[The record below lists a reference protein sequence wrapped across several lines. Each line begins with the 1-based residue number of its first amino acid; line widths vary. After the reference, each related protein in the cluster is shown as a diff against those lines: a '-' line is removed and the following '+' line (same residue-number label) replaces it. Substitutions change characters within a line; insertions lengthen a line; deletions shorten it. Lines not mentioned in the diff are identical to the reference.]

1 MALRTGNSSN
11 YEEMLQ
17 IYGNDDRTGGST
29 SLWID
34 SNEWYIGVQVF
45 DEAGDQLGHA
55 FFSLGYGRGNSEYQ
69 GIWDAPNFLSHEL

>member
-34 SNEWYIGVQVF
+34 SNDGILVF
-45 DEAGDQLGHA
+45 RFLMKRGINWGMH
-55 FFSLGYGRGNSEYQ
+55 FSLSDTDEEIQNIKEFGMLRIS
-69 GIWDAPNFLSHEL
+69 